1 LSQPNHE
8 QQTSAPR
15 GGVWTPSR
23 VLLAAFV
30 LLALA
35 LVFSPGCNPSDDT
48 ANVNTTASA
57 PANTNPAARPNNAP
71 APAAGAPVPLPDN
84 IKNTELT
91 TLDGK
96 KFKLAD
102 YAGKVVVVNLWA
114 SWCNPCR
121 HEIPEMVKMYGDY
134 KGRDVEVLGLTMEDE
149 QGNTPEAVR
158 QSVKDLQINYR
169 VAWAERDMYAT
180 MLSPGFQ
187 IPQTY
192 IIDRQGRIRKKFI
205 GGDPHV
211 VNFVRA
217 AVDDIL
223 AEKQS

>member
-1 LSQPNHE
+1 VSSPK
-8 QQTSAPR
+8 S
-15 GGVWTPSR
+15 VWTPPR
-23 VLLAAFV
+23 VFLAAFV
-30 LLALA
+30 MIALTT
-35 LVFSPGCNPSDDT
+35 VFSSSCNPVDDT
-48 ANVNTTASA
+48 ANVNTASA
-57 PANTNPAARPNNAP
+57 PANTSAP
-71 APAAGAPVPLPDN
+71 ATPKNTPAAGAPVPLPDDL
-84 IKNTELT
+84 KNAELT

-102 YAGKVVVVNLWA
+102 YEGKVLVVNLWA

-121 HEIPEMVKMYGDY
+121 HEIPEMVKMYSDY
-134 KGRDVEVLGLTMEDE
+134 KERDVEVVGLTMEDE
-149 QGNTPEAVR
+149 EGNTPEAVR

-169 VAWAERDMYAT
+169 VAWAERDLYAT
-180 MLSPGFQ
+180 LLAPGYQ

-217 AVDDIL
+217 ALDDIL
-223 AEKQS
+223 GEKQG

>member
-1 LSQPNHE
+1 MSQPNNA
-8 QQTSAPR
+8 QQPAAPR
-15 GGVWTPSR
+15 RSVWTPPR
-23 VLLAAFV
+23 LILAAFV
-30 LLALA
+30 LGALA

-48 ANVNTTASA
+48 ANINATASTNA
-57 PANTNPAARPNNAP
+57 NANNGKAANTP
-71 APAAGAPVPLPDN
+71 APGAPVPLPDK

-91 TLDGK
+91 TLDGQ

-102 YAGKVVVVNLWA
+102 YEGKVVVVNLWA

-134 KGRDVEVLGLTMEDE
+134 KGRDVEVVGLTMEDDR
-149 QGNTPEAVR
+149 GNTPEAVR

-169 VAWAERDMYAT
+169 VAWAEKDLYAT
-180 MLSPGFQ
+180 LLAPGFQ

-205 GGDPHV
+205 GGDPHI
-211 VNFVRA
+211 VNFLRA
-217 AVDDIL
+217 TLDDIL
-223 AEKQS
+223 ANKEG